1 MGSLYTR
8 SRDAL
13 KAADPVAELPKGEA
27 RQLMGKLGQHTYQ
40 QLDNIFYGVDTPGA
54 TARAGLHELITGRPA
69 GPVSGNWD
77 DRVEGA
83 EILDDLGIT
92 NRRPT
97 TTLGKVARTVGGVG
111 VEILTDPLS
120 ILSGPMKAFTQAGR
134 AADAAGILKHA
145 STAAST
151 TASTLNAA
159 RAMAA
164 GGQVANDLP
173 AVGRMAVRAMTK
185 AGVPITEATVSAR
198 PLVGQRLAMRQSNL
212 RSLLDAVPQSDRQRA
227 LDSVNEFLRKEGTTF
242 QHVENLPLAKS
253 IGLGLPL
260 GDAAA
265 SFDVFG
271 KKGGDLLAGAMDAV
285 GHAAGWSLPGRLAG
299 AAFQNKVNGTIGVGD
314 QIQAIRTNQLRDA
327 AERVANRASAGQ
339 VAKTM
344 LHNVQPGMLPN
355 GVKKLFSQEGNDAI
369 LKLMEKEPQFWD
381 AADNALYHG
390 DSMTKEIVDN
400 WDTSRKWFLDESERL
415 GLDSHKLADPYKTQ
429 YVPRQLSPM
438 HLLEGG
444 GVNDFQRGDAFAVPG
459 GTTTLR
465 QLSIDPQIAGLG
477 RTLLTDDLAAD
488 HIMTRMGQL
497 HPGVTYTRDHAIE
510 LARALRNIPDETVAK
525 KLPWFADHPL
535 ESISKY
541 MVAKHKAFATAQ
553 SKVEALADFAAEAH
567 RQIPYTQV
575 QKGGHVSASDAL
587 SAVGLKS
594 TMDATGNIING
605 GGMRL
610 KEEIAKRLGNGATAA
625 SVDLSKISVP
635 QDLVQRLNR
644 AMDIYQS
651 PQLQSQIAGYLDQF
665 AKIWKAGQL
674 TWPARYVRDLYSGF
688 VSNLIETGDG
698 LGCINA
704 AVASRYL
711 VAGEYDKFAGY
722 LATIPRYKAM
732 ARGSPQA
739 ALEEFLTDMGSTG
752 IFSSSVVQDLATA
765 NKHGSTAMSSIP
777 GANPL
782 SVSGA
787 LGALLPDSKR
797 NWGDW
802 LTVKGT
808 GIKRTAVETKNPWF
822 QAGEHLSEYTD
833 SLNRMTGM
841 LTLMQNNIDPMAAA
855 DRIRRAQVDYGSLT
869 VFERNMMTKVLF
881 PFWAYQSR
889 MGHYVVNEILSRPG
903 GRYAQMIRGLHD
915 AQNLEPDQYVP
926 TNIREQFG
934 YRLSGDERGDTFL
947 TDLDLPGIDILNTIK
962 PGGTQPVS
970 LRRTAESVVQ
980 MGNPLARA
988 TAELLTGE
996 NMFHK
1001 KPLHEVESGL
1011 DRALMALGGS
1021 KTPYGVN
1028 TLLSVMPVVP
1038 RLDSVLRAATEKD
1051 RAPGEKAWD
1060 ISINNLTGV
1069 KRRFVPKTVQLKD
1082 ATGKIRDELH
1092 EQGRVSEN
1100 WYVPEDDIERL
1111 TPEQLRLYQLYKLIN
1126 KHNRS
1131 TNKARKEG
1139 QPLPALPF

>member
-1 MGSLYTR
+1 MGSLYNR

-27 RQLMGKLGQHTYQ
+27 RQLMGKLGQNTYQ

-54 TARAGLHELITGRPA
+54 AARAGLHEIITGEPA
-69 GPVSGNWD
+69 KSVMGSWD

-83 EILDDLGIT
+83 EILDALGVT
-92 NRRPT
+92 DRHPS
-97 TTLGKVARTVGGVG
+97 TTLGKVGRTLGGIG

-120 ILSGPMKAFTQAGR
+120 LLSGPMKALTAAGR
-134 AADAAGILKHA
+134 AGDAAGILKHA

-151 TASTLNAA
+151 TANTLNAA
-159 RAMAA
+159 RVMAA

-198 PLVGQRLAMRQSNL
+198 PLVGQRLAMRRSSLQ
-212 RSLLDAVPQSDRQRA
+212 SLLDVVPQSERQRA
-227 LDSVNEFLRKEGTTF
+227 LDSVEAFLRKEGKTF
-242 QHVENLPLAKS
+242 AQVKDLPLAKS
-253 IGLGLPL
+253 IGVGLPL

-265 SFDVFG
+265 SFDILG
-271 KKGGDLLAGAMDAV
+271 TKGGDLLAGAMDAV

-344 LHNVQPGMLPN
+344 LHNVQPGLLPN
-355 GVKKLFSQEGNDAI
+355 GVKKLFSQEGNDAV
-369 LKLMEKEPQFWD
+369 LRLMEKEPQFWS
-381 AADNALYHG
+381 AADNALYQG
-390 DSMTKEIVDN
+390 DSMTKEIVDT
-400 WDTSRKWFLDESERL
+400 WDTSRKWFLDEAERL
-415 GLDSHKLADPYKTQ
+415 GLDSNKLADPYGTQ

-438 HLLEGG
+438 HLLDGG
-444 GVNDFQRGDAFAVPG
+444 DVNDFQRGAAFAVPG
-459 GTTTLR
+459 GTSTLR
-465 QLSIDPQIAGLG
+465 ELSIDPAIAGLG
-477 RTLLTDDLAAD
+477 RTKTTDDLAAD
-488 HIMTRMGQL
+488 HIMNRLGQMY
-497 HPGVTYTRDHAIE
+497 PSVPYDRDHAIE

-525 KLPWFADHPL
+525 KMPWFADHPL

-553 SKVEALADFAAEAH
+553 SKVEALADFAAEAS
-567 RQIPYTQV
+567 RQVPFTQV
-575 QKGGHVSASDAL
+575 QKGGHVSAADAL
-587 SAVGLKS
+587 SSVGLKS

-625 SVDLSKISVP
+625 SIDLSKISVP
-635 QDLVQRLNR
+635 QELVQRLNR

-651 PQLQSQIAGYLDQF
+651 PQLQSEIAGYLDQF
-665 AKIWKAGQL
+665 TKIWKAGQL

-698 LGCINA
+698 VGVLRA
-704 AVASRYL
+704 AAASRHL
-711 VAGEYDKFAGY
+711 VAGNYDKFAGY

-732 ARGSPQA
+732 AKGSPQA

-765 NKHGSTAMSSIP
+765 NKHGVTATASIP

-782 SVSGA
+782 TVSGA
-787 LGALLPDSKR
+787 LGNLLPDSKR
-797 NWGDW
+797 SWGDW

-841 LTLMQNNIDPMAAA
+841 LTLLQNNIDPMAAA
-855 DRIRRAQVDYGSLT
+855 DRIKRAQVDYGSLT
-869 VFERNMMTKVLF
+869 TFERNMMTKVLF

-889 MGHYVVNEILSRPG
+889 MGHYVVNELLSRPG

-915 AQNLEPDQYVP
+915 AQNTEADRYVP
-926 TNIREQFG
+926 QNIREQFG
-934 YRLSGDERGDTFL
+934 YRLGGDERGDTYL
-947 TDLDLPGIDILNTIK
+947 SDLDLPGVDLLNLVK

-970 LRRTAESVVQ
+970 LRRTAESVIQ

-1011 DRALMALGGS
+1011 DRVLMALGGS

-1028 TLLSVMPVVP
+1028 TLLSVMPIAP
-1038 RLDSVLRAATEKD
+1038 RVDSVLRAATQKD
-1051 RAPGEKAWD
+1051 RTPEERAWD
-1060 ISINNLTGV
+1060 ILVNNLTGV
-1069 KRRFVPKTVQLKD
+1069 KRRFVPKDVELKD
-1082 ATGKIRDELH
+1082 LGGQIKDELH

-1100 WYVPEDDIERL
+1100 WYIQPDDIERL
-1111 TPEQLRLYQLYKLIN
+1111 TPEQLRMYQLYQMIN
-1126 KHNRS
+1126 KHNRAK
-1131 TNKARKEG
+1131 NRARKEG
-1139 QPLPALPF
+1139 EPLPALPF